1 MVAEAFKGN
10 VDWATGVTK
19 VALLADTYTPN
30 QDTHVYWSDVSAN
43 EVTGT
48 GYTAGG
54 QTLATPTVAYDGVS
68 NTVTLSGDNIS
79 WTTSTITAR
88 YVVIYQD
95 TGTPG
100 TSVLCGFSDLGE
112 NKSSSNGDFNLNW
125 SASGIFEVII
135 QAG

>member
-10 VDWATGVTK
+10 VDWANGVTK
-19 VALLADTYTPN
+19 VALLADTYAPD
-30 QDTHVYWSDVSAN
+30 QDAHVHWSDVSTH

-54 QTLATPTVAYDGVS
+54 ATLTTPEVSYDGAS
-68 NTVTLSGDNIS
+68 NTVTLSGDNVS

-95 TGTPG
+95 TGTAS

-125 SASGIFEVII
+125 SSSGIFEVII